1 MAASMNGLFQPL
13 ESYGAYAARKADE
26 EANRNALLARVEGE
40 RKRQAWDEKQNAAA
54 EATAAEAQHHADLGM
69 ALGAAQHLSG
79 LSTDPEKF
87 SRAADALVST
97 PWAKRLGLTRDH
109 ITPEEVS
116 GLVDVWK
123 AQGASLPGQT
133 PIAVAAGTSLVRQ
146 KPDGTL
152 ETLFTG
158 PSNSK
163 PNTGFGN
170 VSPSDFS
177 PRSLARY
184 KASIDP
190 ATGQGDYSLLE
201 RVYSPQPGATL
212 LTPSQV
218 AAVGLPTGTVAQV
231 DDRGKVNVVSK
242 PEGGGAPNGEERSA
256 AAFGN
261 RMAEAE
267 KFLSSPGFAS
277 YVPSTFTSMA
287 VQKARTGGAVTSS
300 IGNSMLSQRDQEYNQ
315 YASDWIRAKL
325 RKESGAV
332 IGPEEM
338 ESEYRLYFPMPGDT
352 PQTLAQKR
360 QSRLTAQQ
368 GFLQMAGRAAP
379 SPGNAP
385 ANASANGQPGSSPET
400 AVTVRSI
407 QEARRLKKGTWFV
420 TPIGEKLQS
429 NGAEYNGR

>member
-13 ESYGAYAARKADE
+13 ESYGEFAARKADE
-26 EANRNALLARVEGE
+26 EANRNALMTRVEGE
-40 RKRQAWDEKQNAAA
+40 RKRQAWEEKQNAAA

-79 LSTDPEKF
+79 LSADPAKF

-123 AQGASLPGQT
+123 AQGASLPAQA
-133 PIAVAAGTSLVRQ
+133 PISVAAGTSLVRQ

-158 PSNSK
+158 PPNSK

-201 RVYSPQPGATL
+201 RVYSPQPGVNL
-212 LTPSQV
+212 MTPSQV
-218 AAVGLPTGTVAQV
+218 AAAGLPTGTVAQV
-231 DDRGKVNVVSK
+231 DERGRVNVVNK

-267 KFLSSPGFAS
+267 KFLSSPGFSS

-287 VQKARTGGAVTSS
+287 VQKARTGGAITSS
-300 IGNSMLSQRDQEYNQ
+300 IGNSMLSQRDQQYNQ

-325 RKESGAV
+325 RKESGAA
-332 IGPEEM
+332 IGDQEM
-338 ESEYRLYFPMPGDT
+338 ESEYRLYFPMPGDD
-352 PQTLAQKR
+352 PQTLEQKR
-360 QSRLTAQQ
+360 QARLIAQQ
-368 GFLQMAGRAAP
+368 GFMQMAGRAAP
-379 SPGNAP
+379 PPGNAP
-385 ANASANGQPGSSPET
+385 ANGQPGSSPET

-420 TPIGEKLQS
+420 TPTGEKLQS

>member
-1 MAASMNGLFQPL
+1 MFRAVATPDVANAFFSAQK
-13 ESYGAYAARKADE
+13 EAKA
-26 EANRNALLARVEGE
+26 NALAEEQRVKGMQEEQLTKGLAEASWVLSGIPKDQISQSMPHFVEGY
-40 RKRQAWDEKQNAAA
+40 EKANGAGSWANADDTTIRNFASVGR
-54 EATAAEAQHHADLGM
+54 T
-69 ALGAAQHLSG
+69 
-79 LSTDPEKF
+79 
-87 SRAADALVST
+87 RAAGLLGIGPEQFAPKPKTYQSVAPGNSLYALDS
-97 PWAKRLGLTRDH
+97 
-109 ITPEEVS
+109 S
-116 GLVDVWK
+116 GNPTLVTT
-123 AQGASLPGQT
+123 A
-133 PIAVAAGTSLVRQ
+133 
-146 KPDGTL
+146 
-152 ETLFTG
+152 
-158 PSNSK
+158 PSNATPK
-163 PNTGFGN
+163 TGFGSI
-170 VSPSDFS
+170 SPSDFS

-368 GFLQMAGRAAP
+368 GFMQMAGRAAP
-379 SPGNAP
+379 PPGNAP
-385 ANASANGQPGSSPET
+385 ANAPANGQRGSSPET

-420 TPIGEKLQS
+420 TPTGEKLQS